1 MECIGVRTDRV
12 VEANGEGIAQ
22 IARLL
27 ETHLAEHGEELRAGD
42 VVVVSGKVCSVAE
55 GLVLRSADI
64 AASDAAKAIAEKFVV
79 LLFLLLLMCFFPP
92 HSRLL
97 GKQQPIRNTGQRCQR
112 VLCSRCWTTRT
123 RCWACC
129 RT

>member
-1 MECIGVRTDRV
+1 MRTDRV

-64 AASDAAKAIAEKFVV
+64 AASDAAKAIAAKFAAHF
-79 LLFLLLLMCFFPP
+79 FLLVTSLWFSLVL
-92 HSRLL
+92 SRRATTTTTTMTTTP
-97 GKQQPIRNTGQRCQR
+97 GHRCPR
-112 VLCSRCWTTRT
+112 ALCSRCWTTRT